1 MKGLKSGINLKVDKE
16 HKKFGKEDVV
26 KELENNFDLNLERKR
41 KHQQYIFYEKI
52 PSLSILF
59 SIIFSMNPSLSNFN
73 PSLYPF
79 FWSCFLST
87 CFLFAHK

>member
-1 MKGLKSGINLKVDKE
+1 
-16 HKKFGKEDVV
+16 
-26 KELENNFDLNLERKR
+26 
-41 KHQQYIFYEKI
+41 
-52 PSLSILF
+52 LF